1 MPPAARRSVPEA
13 DEAAEASNASDGAVT
28 GSDETLEVAEAKG
41 TDGLSDWERKR
52 RLAEI
57 FGDVLP
63 STTRDERGP
72 GAGESG
78 ESANDAW
85 LRRQVPPHHGG

>member
-1 MPPAARRSVPEA
+1 MPTSKP
-13 DEAAEASNASDGAVT
+13 T
-28 GSDETLEVAEAKG
+28 GSAS
-41 TDGLSDWERKR
+41 SDWERKR

-63 STTRDERGP
+63 TTTRDER
-72 GAGESG
+72 EETVRER

-85 LRRQVPPHHGG
+85 LKSQVPPHHGG

>member
-1 MPPAARRSVPEA
+1 VSQTPPAAGAGEPS
-13 DEAAEASNASDGAVT
+13 EAS
-28 GSDETLEVAEAKG
+28 E
-41 TDGLSDWERKR
+41 WQRRR

-63 STTRDERGP
+63 ETTGDEREERAP
-72 GAGESG
+72 RT

-85 LRRQVPPHHGG
+85 LRAQVPPHHGGGL

>member
-1 MPPAARRSVPEA
+1 MPEPDETAATRPVEPEA
-13 DEAAEASNASDGAVT
+13 PGELTE
-28 GSDETLEVAEAKG
+28 
-41 TDGLSDWERKR
+41 WERKR

-63 STTRDERGP
+63 STTKDERGP
-72 GAGESG
+72 GADETG

>member
-1 MPPAARRSVPEA
+1 MTEPTEPTGVDEGVHVDPSAPGEA
-13 DEAAEASNASDGAVT
+13 DTETATSGAASPE
-28 GSDETLEVAEAKG
+28 E
-41 TDGLSDWERKR
+41 LSDWERKR

-63 STTRDERGP
+63 TTTRDERGQ
-72 GAGESG
+72 GRGGSQ

>member
-1 MPPAARRSVPEA
+1 MPERDEPAEP
-13 DEAAEASNASDGAVT
+13 DE
-28 GSDETLEVAEAKG
+28 SDEPDE
-41 TDGLSDWERKR
+41 LSDWERKR

-63 STTRDERGP
+63 ATTRDERGQ
-72 GAGESG
+72 GGDSG

>member
-1 MPPAARRSVPEA
+1 MPESDTPAEEEVPA
-13 DEAAEASNASDGAVT
+13 VPAEP
-28 GSDETLEVAEAKG
+28 AESEE
-41 TDGLSDWERKR
+41 LSDWERKR

-63 STTRDERGP
+63 TTTRDERDQGGDQP
-72 GAGESG
+72 

>member
-1 MPPAARRSVPEA
+1 MTSSDPAEHPDQESGSEAPVAGDPADADAADAAPADAEPEWKRR
-13 DEAAEASNASDGAVT
+13 
-28 GSDETLEVAEAKG
+28 
-41 TDGLSDWERKR
+41 R

-63 STTRDERGP
+63 ATTSDERGP
-72 GAGESG
+72 GNDGPR

-85 LRRQVPPHHGG
+85 LRAQVPPHHGS